1 MDMSVGL
8 SSFGGA
14 QDNLRASSD
23 LKDAPGSRCTLQG
36 TSGGVAA
43 RTYLICA
50 RFRYT
55 GTGELNLYYDKSRN
69 FNLSAAVE
77 LTR

>member
-36 TSGGVAA
+36 TSRGVAL
-43 RTYLICA
+43 RTQLICA
-50 RFRYT
+50 RFRAT
-55 GTGELNLYYDKSRN
+55 GTGDLDLYYDKSRN
-69 FNLSAAVE
+69 NNFPAVVE

>member
-36 TSGGVAA
+36 TSGGVAS
-43 RTYLICA
+43 RT
-50 RFRYT
+50 
-55 GTGELNLYYDKSRN
+55 
-69 FNLSAAVE
+69 
-77 LTR
+77 